1 MQKSQ
6 SLRDLFETAIELDP
20 AARAAF
26 LDLRCADPSLRARV
40 ERLLVA
46 DADATALFSGGAR
59 AAALAI
65 GDADLA
71 EALPPGSRI
80 GPFELI
86 AVLGEGGSSTVFHAR
101 REVQGVQQD
110 VALKVLRRGLYSP
123 DAQRQFRRERQALG
137 QLQHPGIARLIEG
150 GVTDNGLAYIALDL
164 VEGKPITDYARDNRL
179 DLRARLG
186 LFLQVCRAVEAA
198 HRALIV
204 HRDLK
209 PSNVLV
215 TSGPSRPSVASG
227 ALGLVPVAPGPMPG
241 DGQVKLLDFGI
252 AKLLDRNDET
262 QTRLPAFTPAYAA
275 PEQREGGLITTAT
288 DVYALGILLGELVTG
303 QRLTGQTGRTPSS
316 QITGREAPGALPAP
330 APITR
335 RALRG
340 DIDNIVLK
348 AIEAEPE
355 RRYASAGAF
364 ADDIVRMLEGRP
376 VAAHPPSRAYRAR
389 KFIQRH
395 RGGVAATV
403 LFLLA
408 LFAAFG
414 IALWQAKVA
423 RDAAHTAER
432 EAARANA
439 TKDFLI
445 RVFRASDPRIAQD
458 KPRGEIT
465 AKELLDL
472 NAARIDK
479 DFANDPDTQIELL
492 GVTASIYRAFDDQ
505 ERYQALHRQQ
515 FELARKRYGELH
527 PIVIADLIDD
537 ASDASNRDEFKLALQ
552 LLDRIDPLLHRAGL
566 DESTLRARWWL
577 VRSDALSSEFATQA
591 ERDAALHRAVD
602 LYAEV
607 APESNGYVDALNSL
621 GSEQSGQMN
630 DVEAAK
636 SFSRAIEI
644 AERSP
649 DRDDAGLQPLYGNLA
664 SALLYQGDFD
674 GAEKAYAKVVGLA
687 RQTTGEQHHR
697 YWVPAANY
705 AAAVHQRGDR
715 ERAQKMFAELLP
727 LLPEKPQPQQI
738 YDAAFVREMY
748 ARCLV
753 NEGRAQLAIPLL
765 ESVQQQYMQGQLY
778 EFDLRRVN
786 LILGDAYDQAGRA
799 DDARHTLEALLD
811 EWSAKGAPDFYPVL
825 STRERWGRFLLGQG
839 DLAGAETQFSEVV
852 AEAHGRKLSPIVLA
866 HGGLARLALTRGDAA
881 AALDEST
888 AAIDMFEH
896 VDGFRNVRTGP
907 YLWLIRAEALQRS
920 GDSQRAR
927 DLAQRALDASRR
939 YDDPAAASIR
949 DAEAGLRAATS
960 P

>member
-1 MQKSQ
+1 MQTSQ
-6 SLRDLFETAIELDP
+6 SLRDLFEAAIELP
-20 AARAAF
+20 PGARAAF
-26 LDLRCADPSLRARV
+26 LDERCADAGLRAQV
-40 ERLLVA
+40 ERLLAA
-46 DADATALFSGGAR
+46 DADAMVLFSGGAR

-65 GDADLA
+65 GDAELA

-86 AVLGEGGSSTVFHAR
+86 AVLGEGGSSTVFRAR
-101 REVQGVQQD
+101 REVQGVHQD

-123 DAQRQFRRERQALG
+123 DAQRQFRRERQALA

-164 VEGKPITDYARDNRL
+164 VEGRPITDHARELRL
-179 DLRARLG
+179 DLPARLD
-186 LFLQVCRAVEAA
+186 LFVQVCRAVEAA

-215 TSGPSRPSVASG
+215 TAE
-227 ALGLVPVAPGPMPG
+227 
-241 DGQVKLLDFGI
+241 GQVKLLDFGI
-252 AKLLDRNDET
+252 AKLLDREDDT

-275 PEQREGGLITTAT
+275 PEQRGDGLITTAT

-316 QITGREAPGALPAP
+316 QITGGEAPGALPAP

-348 AIEAEPE
+348 AIDAEPE

-364 ADDIVRMLEGRP
+364 ADDICRMLDGRP
-376 VAAHPPSRAYRAR
+376 VVAHPPSRGYRAR

-423 RDAAHTAER
+423 RDAARTAER

-439 TKDFLI
+439 TKDFLL

-472 NAARIDK
+472 NAPRIDK
-479 DFANDPDTQIELL
+479 DFASDPDTQIELL

-505 ERYQALHRQQ
+505 GRYQALHRQQ
-515 FELARKRYGELH
+515 SELARKRYGDLH
-527 PIVIADLIDD
+527 PIVIAGMIDD
-537 ASDASNRDEFKLALQ
+537 ASDASNRDDFKQALQ
-552 LLDRIDPLLHRAGL
+552 LLDRIDPLLHRADL
-566 DESTLRARWWL
+566 DDSTLRARWWL

-591 ERDAALHRAVD
+591 ERDTALHKAVD
-602 LYAEV
+602 LYAKV
-607 APESNGYVDALNSL
+607 APESNGYVDALNAL

-636 SFSRAIEI
+636 SFTRAIEM
-644 AERSP
+644 AERLA

-674 GAEKAYAKVVGLA
+674 GAERAYAKVVELA
-687 RQTTGEQHHR
+687 RQTTGENHHR

-715 ERAQKMFAELLP
+715 ERAQKMFADLLP
-727 LLPEKPQPQQI
+727 LLPDRPEPQQA

-765 ESVQQQYMQGQLY
+765 ESVQQQYTQGQLY

-786 LILGDAYDQAGRA
+786 LILGDAYDLAGRA
-799 DDARHTLEALLD
+799 DDARRTLKALLD
-811 EWSAKGAPDFYPVL
+811 EWIAKGAPDFYPLL
-825 STRERWGRFLLGQG
+825 STRERWGRFLLAHG
-839 DLAGAETQFSEVV
+839 DPDGAKQQFDEVI
-852 AEAHGRKLSPIVLA
+852 AQAHGRRLAPVALA
-866 HGGLARLALTRGDAA
+866 HGGLARLALERGDVATATSQSAA
-881 AALDEST
+881 AVEL
-888 AAIDMFEH
+888 FEH

-907 YLWLIRAEALQRS
+907 YLWLIRADASHRS
-920 GDSQRAR
+920 GDTKAALELSR
-927 DLAQRALDASRR
+927 RALDASRR
-939 YDDPAAASIR
+939 FDDPSAASIR
-949 DAEAGLRAATS
+949 DAEASLRAATGS
-960 P
+960 

>member
-1 MQKSQ
+1 MQTSQ
-6 SLRDLFETAIELDP
+6 SLRNLFEAAIELEP

-26 LDLRCADPSLRARV
+26 LDLRCTDTSLRARV
-40 ERLLVA
+40 ERLLLA
-46 DADATALFSGGAR
+46 DADAAALFSGGAR
-59 AAALAI
+59 AAAVAI
-65 GDADLA
+65 GDAELA
-71 EALPPGSRI
+71 DALPPGSRI

-123 DAQRQFRRERQALG
+123 DAQRQFRRERLALG

-150 GVTDNGLAYIALDL
+150 GVTDNGLAFIALDL
-164 VEGKPITDYARDNRL
+164 VEGRPITDYARELRL

-186 LFLQVCRAVEAA
+186 LFQQVCRSVEAA

-215 TSGPSRPSVASG
+215 TS
-227 ALGLVPVAPGPMPG
+227 

-262 QTRLPAFTPAYAA
+262 QTRLAAFTPAYAA

-316 QITGREAPGALPAP
+316 QITGGEAPGALPAP
-330 APITR
+330 APVTR

-364 ADDIVRMLEGRP
+364 ADDIGRMLEGRP
-376 VAAHPPSRAYRAR
+376 VAAHPPSRMYRAR

-408 LFAAFG
+408 LVAAFG

-423 RDAAHTAER
+423 RDAARTAER

-472 NAARIDK
+472 NAPRIDK
-479 DFANDPDTQIELL
+479 EFASDPDTQIELL

-505 ERYQALHRQQ
+505 EHYQALHRQQ
-515 FELARKRYGELH
+515 FELARKRYGDLH

-537 ASDASNRDEFKLALQ
+537 ANDASNRDEFKQALQ
-552 LLDRIDPLLHRAGL
+552 VLDQIDPLLQRAGL
-566 DESTLRARWWL
+566 DDSTLRARWWL
-577 VRSDALSSEFATQA
+577 VRSDALSPEFAMQA
-591 ERDAALHRAVD
+591 ERDTALHKAVD
-602 LYAEV
+602 LYAKV

-636 SFSRAIEI
+636 SFNRAIEI

-674 GAEKAYAKVVGLA
+674 GAEKAYAKVVELA

-715 ERAQKMFAELLP
+715 ERAQKMFADLLP
-727 LLPEKPQPQQI
+727 LLPDKPEPQQA

-765 ESVQQQYMQGQLY
+765 ESVQQQYTQGQLY
-778 EFDLRRVN
+778 EFDLRREKQ
-786 LILGDAYDQAGRA
+786 ILGDAYDQAGRS
-799 DDARHTLEALLD
+799 DDARRTLTALLD
-811 EWSAKGAPDFYPVL
+811 EWIVKGAPDFYPVL
-825 STRERWGRFLLGQG
+825 STRERLGRFLFTHG
-839 DLAGAETQFSEVV
+839 DQSGAEEQFSEVI
-852 AEAHGRKLSPIVLA
+852 AQAHGRKLTPIVLA
-866 HGGLARLALTRGDAA
+866 HGGLARIALTRGDVTAA
-881 AALDEST
+881 VAESN

-907 YLWLIRAEALQRS
+907 YLWLIRAEALRRS
-920 GDSQRAR
+920 GDNTGAR
-927 DLAQRALDASRR
+927 EWAQRALAASRD
-939 YDDPAAASIR
+939 YDDPSAASIR
-949 DAEAGLRAATS
+949 EAEASLRAAAGS
-960 P
+960 